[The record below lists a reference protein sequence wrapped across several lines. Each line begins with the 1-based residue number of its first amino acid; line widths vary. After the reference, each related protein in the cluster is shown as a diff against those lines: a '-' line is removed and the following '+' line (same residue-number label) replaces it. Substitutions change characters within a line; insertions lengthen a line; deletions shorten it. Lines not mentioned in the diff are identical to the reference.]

1 MPTWYQVD
9 QIEWTTM
16 DQWATKCLL
25 AGEVHADTETIV
37 EWWEHRCVVPC
48 AARQASTK
56 AAQSPPR
63 RVCVLQRRPERAVF
77 LLPRHDR
84 GPCWHCCEAGRF
96 HGPGRLRRGAGEG
109 CKPVHQVVDVV
120 EAVAPSVRMSSCHR
134 LCDHAPSLGGCP
146 QVQ

>member
-48 AARQASTK
+48 AARQASTEGQRSHRL
-56 AAQSPPR
+56 AACASCSDHPNVLFFFFQDMVEDHAGTVAKLADFMGLDVSEEVQAKVVSQSTKS
-63 RVCVLQRRPERAVF
+63 
-77 LLPRHDR
+77 
-84 GPCWHCCEAGRF
+84 W
-96 HGPGRLRRGAGEG
+96 
-109 CKPVHQVVDVV
+109 
-120 EAVAPSVRMSSCHR
+120 MSSKQWRH
-134 LCDHAPSLGGCP
+134 LC
-146 QVQ
+146 V